1 LLIKKSFLQGFASGA
16 ANAPL
21 SADRPARLLCAGVGG
36 ILAIAA
42 FAGKEKTSMSATNI
56 RRASANDAA
65 TVAHII
71 NEAWKTA
78 YAGVVPLD
86 RLDALSDE
94 RKAAQLREGLIRFPE
109 MRYYLFEANGIP
121 VGAASLHPT
130 HDADLPGAA
139 EFSFF
144 YFLPSVWRRG
154 YGKQLLAHLKS
165 EAASLGYDRLC
176 CWVLEQNRRAIAFY
190 ESQDMPC
197 DGKRQTVT
205 IGIPLEALRCTTNL

>member
-1 LLIKKSFLQGFASGA
+1 
-16 ANAPL
+16 
-21 SADRPARLLCAGVGG
+21 
-36 ILAIAA
+36 
-42 FAGKEKTSMSATNI
+42 MSATNI
-56 RRASANDAA
+56 RRASVNDVE
-65 TVAHII
+65 TIPNTI
-71 NEAWKTA
+71 NKAWKTA
-78 YAGVVPLD
+78 YAGIVPRD
-86 RLDALSDE
+86 WLDALSDK
-94 RKAAQLREGLIRFPE
+94 RKAAQLREGLVRFSE
-109 MRYYLFEANGIP
+109 MRYYLFEADGIP

-154 YGKQLLAHLKS
+154 YGTLLLAHLKS

-190 ESQDMPC
+190 ESQGMPR

-205 IGIPLEALRCTTNL
+205 IGLPLEALRCMANL